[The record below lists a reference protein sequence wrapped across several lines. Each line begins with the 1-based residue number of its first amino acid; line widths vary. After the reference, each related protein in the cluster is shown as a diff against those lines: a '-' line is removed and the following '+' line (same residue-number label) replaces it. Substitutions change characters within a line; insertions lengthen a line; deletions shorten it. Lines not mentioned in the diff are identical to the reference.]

1 MKIIERGTAPTDA
14 LFTELARSYTPG
26 QNKPPSAAQLNEQH
40 AEFCRRQM
48 KAFNKR
54 VTERPDELHRAIT
67 KQGDD
72 IARLR
77 AVVERDEDIA
87 RYRAAVGGDDEL
99 AQRIAIKAARSIED
113 IVLADAERADADER
127 HRQKE
132 RSRKSVEARRE
143 RRKQGLDAL
152 DELAMRCAKTGMTAN
167 EVWQE
172 MIGAIENDMAD
183 LNLEVEDDGR
193 AIRLERPGNEDRRI
207 SRGSFDVILSGL
219 RRRS

>member
-1 MKIIERGTAPTDA
+1 MFAE
-14 LFTELARSYTPG
+14 
-26 QNKPPSAAQLNEQH
+26 PPSAAQLNEQH
-40 AEFCRRQM
+40 AEFWRRRM

-54 VTERPDELHRAIT
+54 VAQRPDELRRAIA

-77 AVVERDEDIA
+77 VVAERDEDIA
-87 RYRAAVGGDDEL
+87 RYRAAVGGDDEF

-132 RSRKSVEARRE
+132 RSRRGVETRRK

-152 DELAMRCAKTGMTAN
+152 DELAMRCAREGMTAN
-167 EVWQE
+167 AVWQE
-172 MIGAIENDMAD
+172 MISAIENDRAD
-183 LNLEVEDDGR
+183 PNLEVEEDGR
-193 AIRLERPGNEDRRI
+193 AIRLDRPGNAARRI
-207 SRGSFDVILSGL
+207 TRNSFGVILSGL
-219 RRRS
+219 RRKALTRPGSH

>member
-1 MKIIERGTAPTDA
+1 MPNFRDGRWKLST
-14 LFTELARSYTPG
+14 
-26 QNKPPSAAQLNEQH
+26 SA
-40 AEFCRRQM
+40 
-48 KAFNKR
+48 
-54 VTERPDELHRAIT
+54 VTECPDELQRAIA
-67 KQGDD
+67 KQSDD

-77 AVVERDEDIA
+77 AVAERDDDIA

-132 RSRKSVEARRE
+132 RSRKSIEARRE

-152 DELAMRCAKTGMTAN
+152 DELAMRCARKGMTAN
-167 EVWQE
+167 EVWQA
-172 MIGAIENDMAD
+172 MIDAIESDRAD
-183 LNLEVEDDGR
+183 PNLVVEDDGLT
-193 AIRLERPGNEDRRI
+193 ICLERPGYKARRI
-207 SRGSFDVILSGL
+207 SRKSFNVILSRL